1 MTVTA
6 VKTFT
11 ILDQEFDM
19 DALHDIATHGCQAGV
34 SGFIYSSE
42 LHDVFDK
49 YEDDIFEFLD
59 GYADELGEK
68 SGTQMVIDY
77 VTRDDEYYT
86 MQDIKEKAVWMYV
99 ELFARDLLIS
109 NEHSDWV

>member
-1 MTVTA
+1 MTVTT

-19 DALHDIATHGCQAGV
+19 DALNDIANHGCEAGV

-49 YEDDIFEFLD
+49 YEDKIFDYLD
-59 GYADELGEK
+59 EYADELGNK
-68 SGTQMVIDY
+68 SGMQMVIDY
-77 VTRDDEYYT
+77 ITSDDDYYC

-99 ELFARDLLIS
+99 ELFARDLLIR
-109 NEHSDWV
+109 NEHPDWV

>member
-19 DALHDIATHGCQAGV
+19 DALHDIATHGCAAGV
-34 SGFIYSSE
+34 SGFIYSTE
-42 LHDVFDK
+42 LCEVFDK
-49 YEDDIFEFLD
+49 HEDKIFDYLD
-59 GYADELGEK
+59 DYADQLGEK
-68 SGTQMVIDY
+68 SGMQMIINY

-99 ELFARDLLIS
+99 ELNAVDLLIS
-109 NEHSDWV
+109 NEHPDWV

>member
-1 MTVTA
+1 MTVTT

-19 DALHDIATHGCQAGV
+19 DALNDIATHGCEAGV

-49 YEDDIFEFLD
+49 YEDDIFEYLD

-68 SGTQMVIDY
+68 SGMQMVIDY
-77 VTRDDEYYT
+77 ITSDDDYYT
-86 MQDIKEKAVWMYV
+86 MQTIKEKAVWMYV
-99 ELFARDLLIS
+99 ELFARDLLIR
-109 NEHSDWV
+109 NEHPDWV